1 MHINYIPRTRVLLFS
16 IGIIYFG
23 LGIWC
28 TVLPVQT
35 ATSLGFS
42 FFDTGIV
49 EYVVVYGGLEV
60 GLGLP
65 MMYAAFRRKLFP
77 GIYFITTF
85 FSLCLA
91 IFRLVMIL
99 SKGATSTLFILFGT
113 EILIFLLLLTLNL
126 KRAPKE
132 GSAEG

>member
-99 SKGATSTLFILFGT
+99 SKGATSTLYILFGT

-132 GSAEG
+132 GSDDG

>member
-16 IGIIYFG
+16 IGILYFG

-28 TVLPVQT
+28 TVLPVQA

-99 SKGATSTLFILFGT
+99 SKGATSTLYILFGT

-132 GSAEG
+132 GSDDG

>member
-16 IGIIYFG
+16 IGILYFG

-35 ATSLGFS
+35 ATRLGFS

-99 SKGATSTLFILFGT
+99 SKGATSTLYILFGT

-132 GSAEG
+132 GSDDG

>member
-16 IGIIYFG
+16 IGILYFG

-35 ATSLGFS
+35 AASLGFS

-99 SKGATSTLFILFGT
+99 SKGATSTLYILFGT
-113 EILIFLLLLTLNL
+113 EILILLLLLTLNL

-132 GSAEG
+132 GSDDG